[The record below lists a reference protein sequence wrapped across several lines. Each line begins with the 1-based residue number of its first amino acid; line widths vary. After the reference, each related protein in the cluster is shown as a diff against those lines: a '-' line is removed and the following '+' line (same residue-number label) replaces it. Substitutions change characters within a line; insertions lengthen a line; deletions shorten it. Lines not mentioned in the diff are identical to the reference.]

1 MATSYKLDDRS
12 LSAMPANVKDAGKV
26 EPVYEGMSGWQSEIN
41 EITSYEDLP
50 AEARDYVKRI
60 EDFTG
65 VEAVIVSVGPDRD
78 ETLLLKDP
86 FDV

>member
-1 MATSYKLDDRS
+1 MYEEMA
-12 LSAMPANVKDAGKV
+12 
-26 EPVYEGMSGWQSEIN
+26 GWQPEIN

-50 AEARDYVKRI
+50 SEAKDYIRRI

-65 VEAVIVSVGPDRD
+65 VEAVIVSVGPDRE

-86 FDV
+86 FEV